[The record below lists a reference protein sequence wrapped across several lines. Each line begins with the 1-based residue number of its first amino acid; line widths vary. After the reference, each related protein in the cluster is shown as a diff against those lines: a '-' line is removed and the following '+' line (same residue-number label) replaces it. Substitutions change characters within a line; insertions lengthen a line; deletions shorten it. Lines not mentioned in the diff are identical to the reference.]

1 MGNKENFQ
9 PRYTLEDIREKFRN
23 LNLRYTMKS
32 FRYCVENKLT
42 LDDLRMFTPKNHLD
56 LVMLAT
62 PDIKAEQAESIIMQ
76 WVDWGFT
83 MPMLHA
89 LCLELAKESGF
100 FTTEDDLAVMGEIA
114 KQDRGFMNLILP
126 TVLNTSEGM
135 MSLLMSMVQQGLLAH
150 QVENKSQEQKS

>member
-1 MGNKENFQ
+1 MENKEQKEKFQ
-9 PRYTLEDIREKFRN
+9 PRYTLEDVREKFRS
-23 LNLRYTMKS
+23 LNLRYTMKA
-32 FRYCVENKLT
+32 FRYCVENKIT
-42 LDDLRMFTPKNHLD
+42 LDDLRTFTPKNHLD

-62 PDIKAEQAESIIMQ
+62 PDIKPKQAEDVIMQ

-114 KQDRGFMNLILP
+114 KQDSGFMNLVLP
-126 TVLNTSEGM
+126 MVLGTSEGM

-150 QVENKSQEQKS
+150 QVENKSQG